1 MSWTALGR
9 PDPGAWIPAL
19 HEPPLISLGNGAGWG
34 RGGEY
39 WSSWL
44 GPSPRSPP
52 SSPSCPLCVALES
65 PVWQVEGPR
74 LVYNPWQ
81 TTCPESHGQLPA
93 KPGKIQDVR
102 GPRRKRFLSL
112 ASESERRGGGA
123 ADLAVK
129 VRGVAGSSLSA
140 ALPVFP
146 LHWSFPLIFASLRA
160 ARPSSCCWRADR
172 STATPVWKLRRPF
185 TIPSTPAGE
194 RQESSLLHAGRG
206 QLLPSDWTSSATGQT
221 RCWNRQPREDKQTRP
236 SKN

>member
-112 ASESERRGGGA
+112 ASESERRGGGSGS
-123 ADLAVK
+123 
-129 VRGVAGSSLSA
+129 RGQGEGCRRQLFIRRPSRFPIAIGHFRSSSHLSERL
-140 ALPVFP
+140 ALP
-146 LHWSFPLIFASLRA
+146 RA
-160 ARPSSCCWRADR
+160 AGEL
-172 STATPVWKLRRPF
+172 TAARRPLC
-185 TIPSTPAGE
+185 G
-194 RQESSLLHAGRG
+194 
-206 QLLPSDWTSSATGQT
+206 
-221 RCWNRQPREDKQTRP
+221 N
-236 SKN
+236 